1 MHLDFLYIVLL
12 VLHKSWWRNAVAG
25 SRRHKYTFGYKIQYT
40 IQLQY
45 ILLGGEGGVWR
56 RRRKAKEKKEKKNC
70 LVEE

>member
-1 MHLDFLYIVLL
+1 M
-12 VLHKSWWRNAVAG
+12 AG
-25 SRRHKYTFGYKIQYT
+25 SRRHKYTFGYKNQYT